1 MSVEKV
7 AQYLK
12 KFDAQDRIIQF
23 EESSATVELAAARL
37 EVEPKR
43 IAKTMSFLIG
53 DEVIL
58 IVTAGDARVANPR
71 YKEIFGAKANMIKGD
86 QVKELTG
93 YDIGGVCP
101 FGNPDGVKKYLDIS
115 LKRFDT
121 VFPAAGSAKSAVKL
135 TPTELYEYS
144 KALGWVDLCKDWQ

>member
-58 IVTAGDARVANPR
+58 IVTAGDARVSKPR

-144 KALGWVDLCKDWQ
+144 QALGWVDLCKDWQ

>member
-1 MSVEKV
+1 
-7 AQYLK
+7 
-12 KFDAQDRIIQF
+12 
-23 EESSATVELAAARL
+23 
-37 EVEPKR
+37 
-43 IAKTMSFLIG
+43 
-53 DEVIL
+53 
-58 IVTAGDARVANPR
+58 
-71 YKEIFGAKANMIKGD
+71 MIKGD

-144 KALGWVDLCKDWQ
+144 QALGWVDLCKDWQ